1 MLVLGID
8 VIILAAFGAALVVAA
23 YVAALLVP
31 LSRES
36 GVTAVVTATIVST
49 VMVVAYMLMARAL
62 DALL

>member
-23 YVAALLVP
+23 YVAAMLVP

-36 GVTAVVTATIVST
+36 GVTAVVTTTIVSA
-49 VMVVAYMLMARAL
+49 VMVVAYMLMTRVL